1 MDKVEIFIE
10 GKKATGYDH
19 EVVIM
24 VFKDTSVEVIAPKN
38 TLDNPENSDQVH
50 MALAINHML
59 ANNTELT
66 KQMINEFDEYVLSE
80 LPNESDIIQ

>member
-1 MDKVEIFIE
+1 MNKAEIFIRGE
-10 GKKATGYDH
+10 KAVGYDH
-19 EVVIM
+19 DVIIM
-24 VFKDTSVEVIAPKN
+24 VFNGTSVEVIAPKN
-38 TLDNPENSDQVH
+38 TLNNPENSDQVH

-80 LPNESDIIQ
+80 LPNESDIVQ